1 MRIGELV
8 KRSGVSRDTIR
19 LYERKGLLQSHANC
33 EATNA
38 YRDYPE
44 DCVMTLDLIDA
55 AQAAGMTLAD
65 VAMFMAQMNAEG
77 SDDFDGIDF
86 LDAKIEEVASRLE
99 RAGRFLETLRD
110 TRSALLAAP
119 FEDELGPLNAD
130 R

>member
-19 LYERKGLLQSHANC
+19 LYERRGLLSSSDNE

-44 DCVMTLDLIDA
+44 ECVLTLELIGE

-65 VAMFMAQMNAEG
+65 VAMLMAQMDAEV
-77 SDDFDGIDF
+77 SDDFDGIAF
-86 LDAKIEEVASRLE
+86 LDRKIDEVSARLG
-99 RAGRFLETLRD
+99 RAERFLETLKQ
-110 TRSALLAAP
+110 TRAALLAAP
-119 FEDELGPLNAD
+119 YD
-130 R
+130 